1 MSGQWLWY
9 PDTIRMFQHGW
20 RTAWISIRKKKIHFS
35 YGGLREKKY
44 ECHHYNRWCWS
55 TRLKMESVE
64 GLGDDTARV
73 LLRLQIWLL
82 HWFHLLLLG
91 FGLKLKQQ
99 QQIWKKNPQPQVQMQ
114 TVHFVSEKVVQPL
127 SEWTS
132 RWAAVPCHFW
142 LPWSGQ
148 RWHRLRRSTAH
159 WGAAA
164 RREPARPGHNSLSTP
179 AGAPQ
184 LGSCG
189 SIWGNMPK
197 VAVKEGETCPFP
209 LRSMLQLGKRQY
221 VRVTVKCAHC
231 WLL

>member
-1 MSGQWLWY
+1 MVLKHEAEDGICGRFRRRHSPCPSEASNLAPSLVSPPPPWVW
-9 PDTIRMFQHGW
+9 PKVKATITDM
-20 RTAWISIRKKKIHFS
+20 RKK
-35 YGGLREKKY
+35 
-44 ECHHYNRWCWS
+44 
-55 TRLKMESVE
+55 T
-64 GLGDDTARV
+64 
-73 LLRLQIWLL
+73 
-82 HWFHLLLLG
+82 
-91 FGLKLKQQ
+91 
-99 QQIWKKNPQPQVQMQ
+99 PQPQVQMQ

-209 LRSMLQLGKRQY
+209 LRGMLQLGKRQY
-221 VRVTVKCAHC
+221 VRGTVKCAHC